1 MKRRLN
7 YMWQGVTLMAG
18 SSRSPAC
25 KDQRPTSSS
34 ALHKA
39 AKCNRVSSHLCTTQV
54 KSVQLYMVTGTRMPA
69 RCICTLTLAAMVLV
83 SSGEEQLHG
92 KGTELV
98 CEFVYLCVFVFV
110 YLCICNGV
118 GIRWRRSSCTA
129 KAPELVAGGNNR
141 APRHQNQNYLN
152 CLQSLYSSLLSQDF
166 YIPPH
171 CSTLNTIIRERG
183 NELQQTSFNGGQL
196 NRQTQKSRTGPHI
209 ENCI

>member
-1 MKRRLN
+1 M
-7 YMWQGVTLMAG
+7 
-18 SSRSPAC
+18 
-25 KDQRPTSSS
+25 
-34 ALHKA
+34 
-39 AKCNRVSSHLCTTQV
+39 SSHLCTTQV
-54 KSVQLYMVTGTRMPA
+54 KSVQLYMVTGSRMPA

-118 GIRWRRSSCTA
+118 GIRWRRSSCNA

-209 ENCI
+209 ENCIWLNIWFCKKIYLKK